1 MTEETWRKS
10 WGRLISRGGRVR
22 RGATGRS
29 RSPFLRRCREL
40 EAKARPLESASA
52 TGEGGAEIRDP
63 ALPLVQGKGTL

>member
-22 RGATGRS
+22 RGATGLS

-52 TGEGGAEIRDP
+52 AGEEGH
-63 ALPLVQGKGTL
+63 